1 LYFMNTRFY
10 QGRLKQKGL
19 KVTPQRLA
27 IFSAIYE
34 LNNHPTAEQIFHYIR
49 KTHGNIALGTVYKV
63 LETLADNALIKK
75 VRTDSDINRY
85 EPFQEAHHHLFDTQ
99 SDRIEDYYDKE
110 LDAILTDYFRAKG
123 IKDFDVG
130 EIRLH
135 ISGSFKR

>member
-1 LYFMNTRFY
+1 MNTRFY

-27 IFSAIYE
+27 IFSAIYD

-75 VRTDSDINRY
+75 SEQTVISTGMNLSRRPITICSIPNPIALKIIMIRNWMRY
-85 EPFQEAHHHLFDTQ
+85 
-99 SDRIEDYYDKE
+99 
-110 LDAILTDYFRAKG
+110 
-123 IKDFDVG
+123 
-130 EIRLH
+130 
-135 ISGSFKR
+135 